1 MKKITL
7 LVCAAALGFAFC
19 STASAQDV
27 RVGVGVSI
35 GSGRD
40 GISVR
45 VGVGDRDRGRWDRHD
60 RHDRW
65 DRHDRHDR
73 WDRHDRHDRWDR
85 RPPVVVVPAPCPPV
99 VVAPPRCEPPVVVVH
114 APIQVTITEVV
125 GYRDERYISGYTK
138 GYQRVWDRHCRDWRM
153 VEVDVPVYSIRQV
166 PITATRVVTANWCT
180 ERLCYGYTD
189 SSGCFQRVNR

>member
-7 LVCAAALGFAFC
+7 LVCAAALGLAF
-19 STASAQDV
+19 SGTASAQDV

-65 DRHDRHDR
+65 DRHNRNDR
-73 WDRHDRHDRWDR
+73 WDRWDR
-85 RPPVVVVPAPCPPV
+85 RPPVIVVPAPCPPV
-99 VVAPPRCEPPVVVVH
+99 VVVPPRCEPPVVVVH
-114 APIQVTITEVV
+114 APIQVTITEIV

-138 GYQRVWDRHCRDWRM
+138 GYQRVWDSRCREWRL

-189 SSGCFQRVNR
+189 NAGCFQRVER